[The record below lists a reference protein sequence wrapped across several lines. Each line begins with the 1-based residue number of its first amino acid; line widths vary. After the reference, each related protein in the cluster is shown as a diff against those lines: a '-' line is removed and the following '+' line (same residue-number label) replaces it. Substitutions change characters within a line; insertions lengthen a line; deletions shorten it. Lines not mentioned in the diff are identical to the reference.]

1 MALRESGL
9 LQDVAEKRLA
19 ADRPHHEAGVDS
31 DARCN
36 PIDSIGSS
44 TKSRVSHS
52 EPPPSARFPRDK
64 DGSARRNIEPLQ
76 CAGGCTSRRNSGG
89 AIWAA
94 GLRSPL
100 MLIAGAATTCALL
113 TGLSMALID
122 RPVATW
128 VHEHLGDQRFGWVTG
143 NYDGHLLRLGPF
155 SLMASPAQ
163 GLGPLA
169 AFAFVVLAIAAL
181 AGWRR
186 GTRGRIALALCWSAF
201 AANEVNG
208 SLKGLFGRTWPESW
222 LGDNPSWIR
231 DGVFG
236 FFPFHGGLAWTSF
249 PSGHTTTITA
259 TATILWVVCPELKV
273 AWAALVAVVVT
284 GLIAG
289 NYHFVSDVI
298 AGLYLGA
305 GIGLGVA
312 ALMLSPNDRIALSDW
327 SGRVP
332 GRRID
337 PRVDRSPS

>member
-1 MALRESGL
+1 
-9 LQDVAEKRLA
+9 
-19 ADRPHHEAGVDS
+19 
-31 DARCN
+31 
-36 PIDSIGSS
+36 
-44 TKSRVSHS
+44 
-52 EPPPSARFPRDK
+52 
-64 DGSARRNIEPLQ
+64 
-76 CAGGCTSRRNSGG
+76 
-89 AIWAA
+89 
-94 GLRSPL
+94 
-100 MLIAGAATTCALL
+100 
-113 TGLSMALID
+113 
-122 RPVATW
+122 
-128 VHEHLGDQRFGWVTG
+128 
-143 NYDGHLLRLGPF
+143 
-155 SLMASPAQ
+155 MASPAQ
-163 GLGPLA
+163 ALGPLA
-169 AFAFVVLAIAAL
+169 AFVFVVLAIAAL

-186 GTRGRIALALCWSAF
+186 GIRGRIALALCLSVF

-236 FFPFHGGLAWTSF
+236 FFPFHGGLAWASF
-249 PSGHTTTITA
+249 PSGHTTIITA
-259 TATILWVVCPELKV
+259 TAAILWVVCPELKV

-312 ALMLSPNDRIALSDW
+312 ALMLSPDDRIALSDW

-337 PRVDRSPS
+337 PRVDRPPS